1 MVSDLPTI
9 GFASPDAWR
18 DWLAENHASSDG
30 LWMKIAKKDSAQT
43 SVTYPEAVEI
53 ALCFGWI
60 DGQSRRLDDDFWL
73 QKFTPRRAR
82 SRWSAINRNNA
93 TRLIAEGLMQ
103 PAGLAQVE
111 AAKADGRWDA
121 AYAPAS
127 TATVPDDLA
136 AALDAN
142 PVAKEFFATLTGS
155 NRYAIIYRVNDAK
168 RPETRARRIATFV
181 EMLSEGRTIYP

>member
-1 MVSDLPTI
+1 MSDLPI
-9 GFASPDAWR
+9 VGFASAQQWRAWLR
-18 DWLAENHASSDG
+18 ENHGSPEG
-30 LWMKIAKKDSAQT
+30 LFLRIAKKGSPET
-43 SVTYPEAVEI
+43 SVTYPQAVEV

-82 SRWSAINRNNA
+82 SKWSAINRERV
-93 TRLIAEGLMQ
+93 TQLIAEGQMQ
-103 PAGLAQVE
+103 PAGLAQIE

-121 AYAPAS
+121 AYAPPS
-127 TATVPDDLA
+127 TATVPADLA
-136 AALDAN
+136 AALEAN
-142 PVAKEFFATLTGS
+142 PKAKAFFATLNST

-181 EMLSEGRTIYP
+181 EMLAEERTLHP